1 MFFIYS
7 HFQNF
12 LILFRYIDI
21 IENNLNENRIHYMMV
36 SIMVFTIEEIKK
48 RIIPIVVK
56 YGINSFSLFGSYA
69 RDEATEDSDL
79 DFVMDKGDLKGLQY
93 VSLVQD
99 LEQEFKC
106 HVDVISKGSS
116 NKKFLEAVS
125 REEVLIYERKR

>member
-1 MFFIYS
+1 
-7 HFQNF
+7 
-12 LILFRYIDI
+12 
-21 IENNLNENRIHYMMV
+21 MV
-36 SIMVFTIEEIKK
+36 AIMVFTIEEIKK

-79 DFVMDKGDLKGLQY
+79 DFVMDKGDLKGLQ
-93 VSLVQD
+93 